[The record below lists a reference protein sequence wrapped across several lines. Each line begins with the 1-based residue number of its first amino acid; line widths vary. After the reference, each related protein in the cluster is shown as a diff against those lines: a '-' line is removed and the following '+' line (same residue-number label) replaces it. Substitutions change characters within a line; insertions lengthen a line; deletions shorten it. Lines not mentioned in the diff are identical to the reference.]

1 MDPTT
6 HEIAL
11 NAVFDALALRGPDE
25 IGGGFMRTST
35 PGQHM
40 SPERLRLARAV
51 ADKLPAGTT
60 HANADSVAMDLCPFV
75 AALLSK

>member
-11 NAVFDALALRGPDE
+11 NAIFDALALCGPDE
-25 IGGGFMRTST
+25 SGGGFMRTST

-40 SPERLRLARAV
+40 TPERLRLAREVAKSLPPGTTAATADAV
-51 ADKLPAGTT
+51 AVKLAPM
-60 HANADSVAMDLCPFV
+60 VR
-75 AALLSK
+75 ALLSK

>member
-11 NAVFDALALRGPDE
+11 NAVFDALALRGPGE
-25 IGGGFMRTST
+25 NGGYMRTST

-40 SPERLRLARAV
+40 TPERLRLARAV

-60 HANADSVAMDLCPFV
+60 HANADSVALELCPFIR
-75 AALLSK
+75 AYLSK

>member
-25 IGGGFMRTST
+25 TGAGFVRTST

-60 HANADSVAMDLCPFV
+60 HADADSVAMDLCPFV
-75 AALLSK
+75 VALLSK